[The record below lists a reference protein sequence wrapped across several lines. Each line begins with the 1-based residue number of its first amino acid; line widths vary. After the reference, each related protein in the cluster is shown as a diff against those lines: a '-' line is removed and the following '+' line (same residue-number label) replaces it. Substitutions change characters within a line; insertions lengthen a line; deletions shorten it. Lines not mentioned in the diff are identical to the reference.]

1 MSDGTPFLKLEQQ
14 MGEGKGI
21 KTRESGLSVVVWLWE
36 CTCDHACKKVRF
48 QRIMQTT
55 VPHSSPESDVRNWW
69 GIFYQFN
76 CHGLICALIVPPPR

>member
-36 CTCDHACKKVRF
+36 CTRDYACKKVRF

-55 VPHSSPESDVRNWW
+55 VTYSIDHPFS
-69 GIFYQFN
+69 
-76 CHGLICALIVPPPR
+76 